1 MNILNPLKFAYI
13 GLKTNK
19 VRSILTM
26 IGIIIGITAVIVV
39 MSAGE
44 GIKGFVLN
52 QLEMFGS
59 NYIQIEVK
67 TPATS
72 QQSTENAMSMAMGS
86 VVSSMK
92 LKDVD
97 DVKKLSNVKD
107 AYGATFGQDFVSYG
121 NEKKRAMLYGVSAS
135 FIDIDTS
142 EVEFGRFFNEDED
155 NSLNQAAVLGKDLK
169 ETLFGDEDAVDKYV
183 KIGKRKYRVVGVLEE
198 VGGQLGF
205 NMDEMALL
213 PLQTLQKRILGID
226 YITWFIADIY
236 DQGEAELTKLQI
248 EDILRENHDI
258 SDPYRDDFAVTTM
271 EEARDMI
278 DTIFGGITLLLIAI
292 AAISLV
298 VGGIG
303 IMNIMYVSVTE
314 RTYEIGLRK
323 AIGATRSNI
332 LWQFLWEA
340 VFITFIGGVFGIVLG
355 IGISYLVAIIA
366 ATQGFE
372 WRFVIKLSALFLAA
386 GFCIGVGLLFGLY
399 PARKAAKMNP
409 IVALR
414 NE

>member
-59 NYIQIEVK
+59 NYIQVEVK

-72 QQSTENAMSMAMGS
+72 QQSTENAMSMAMGA
-86 VVSSMK
+86 VVTSMK
-92 LKDVD
+92 IDDVE
-97 DVKKLSNVKD
+97 DVKKLSNIRD

-121 NEKKRAMLYGVSAS
+121 SERKRAMLYGVGAS
-135 FIDIDTS
+135 FIEIDTS
-142 EVEFGRFFNEDED
+142 EVEYGRFFNEEED
-155 NSLNQAAVLGKDLK
+155 NSLARVTVIGKDLK
-169 ETLFGDEDAVDKYV
+169 ETLFGDEDAIDKYV
-183 KIGKRKYRVVGVLEE
+183 KIGKQKYRVIGVLEE
-198 VGGQLGF
+198 VGGTLGF
-205 NMDEMALL
+205 NMDEMAIM
-213 PLQTLQKRILGID
+213 PVQTLQKRILGID
-226 YITWFIADIY
+226 YITWFLADIY
-236 DQGEAELTKLQI
+236 DQSQAELTKLQI
-248 EDILRENHDI
+248 EDIMRENHDI

-278 DTIFGGITLLLIAI
+278 DTIFGGISLLLIAI

-340 VFITFIGGVFGIVLG
+340 VFITFVGGIFGIVLG
-355 IGISYLVAIIA
+355 IGISYLVAVIA

-372 WRFVIKLSALFLAA
+372 WRFVIKISALILAA